1 MCNNTKQKIAATLRQ
16 MMTKRSFDKI
26 TVTNLM
32 DATNMQRQSFYYHF
46 QDTRDVLMWI
56 CRDELFRPLA
66 ESQLEFSEWLL
77 QALSLLESDRAFF
90 RRVVTATYDDFSREL
105 SRQAVFGRVAD
116 MIYGQNSVQNL
127 SENQRFVVQVVTTTI
142 VDNFLHFAMD
152 HQPLDIADTRQK
164 INFLLKELT
173 NGRPKEG

>member
-16 MMTKRSFDKI
+16 IMTKRAFDKI

-66 ESQLEFSEWLL
+66 ESELDFSEWIIYG
-77 QALSLLESDRAFF
+77 LSLLESDRAFF

-105 SRQAVFGRVAD
+105 SKQAVFGRVSS
-116 MIYGQNSVQNL
+116 MIYSKIPAQSLN
-127 SENQRFVVQVVTTTI
+127 ENQLFVVQVVTSTI
-142 VDNFLHFAMD
+142 VDYFLHFAMD
-152 HQPLDIADTRQK
+152 HQPLDVADTRQK
-164 INFLLKELT
+164 VNFLIRELKMIASRA
-173 NGRPKEG
+173 N